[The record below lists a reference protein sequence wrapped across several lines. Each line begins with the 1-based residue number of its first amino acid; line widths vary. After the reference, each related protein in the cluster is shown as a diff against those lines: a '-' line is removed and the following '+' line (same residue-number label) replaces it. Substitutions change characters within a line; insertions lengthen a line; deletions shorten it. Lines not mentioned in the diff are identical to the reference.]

1 MNFRKIVKSFIPK
14 KLFRS
19 IEPYGHWSEAVLL
32 NSLNR
37 GSPARTMKVIGVT
50 GTNGK
55 TTTCFLIHRMLHEAG
70 YKVGLM
76 TTAGYGAGNNIKPQ
90 IDHMTTVSVPKL
102 IKRLEELKGQGV
114 EWLVMETTSH
124 ALAQHRD
131 AGIPYSVAVL
141 TNITHEHLDY
151 HGTFERYVAAKRMLF
166 TRTNQ
171 NKKGLQTGV
180 VNADDGSAGQFVTSM
195 KNSLTYGIDHGNLR
209 AKNINLTAKGVSYKA
224 TVGDDSYQIKCH
236 LPGKFNVYNSLA
248 AIGVGRVLGLDKKA
262 VEQGIA
268 ALPGVPGRMTAVDAG
283 QNFNVLVDF
292 AHSPDALENV
302 LRACRELTK
311 GKLILVFGATGDR
324 DKLKRPVMGEVA
336 AKNADLIFLTDDET
350 YTENP
355 KTIIDAVNKGIERA
369 KGKAKTTVI
378 DSRLEAIRAAF
389 SKAKDGDTVLL
400 TGMGHLT
407 TRNMGGKEEP
417 WNEIEIAKKLLKTR

>member
-1 MNFRKIVKSFIPK
+1 VNLRKIVKAFIPK
-14 KLFRS
+14 KLFRT
-19 IEPYGHWSEAVLL
+19 IEPYGHLTEAVLL
-32 NSLNR
+32 NSLKG
-37 GSPARTMKVIGVT
+37 GSPARNMKVIGVT

-76 TTAGYGAGNNIKPQ
+76 TTVGYGVGDNIKPQ
-90 IDHMTTVSVPKL
+90 VDHMTTVPVPKL
-102 IKRLEELKGQGV
+102 IKRLQEIESQSA
-114 EWLVMETTSH
+114 EWLVMEVTSH

-131 AGIPYSVAVL
+131 WSINYSMAVL

-166 TRTNQ
+166 TKANR

-180 VNADDGSAGQFVTSM
+180 VNADDPSANEFITAIKTPV
-195 KNSLTYGIDHGNLR
+195 TYGLKNGDLR
-209 AKNINLTAKGVSYKA
+209 AKNIDLNATGVKYKA
-224 TVGDDSYQIKCH
+224 VVEGEEYDIVCN

-248 AIGVGRVLGLDKKA
+248 AVNVGRALGLSKQQI
-262 VEQGIA
+262 EQGIA
-268 ALPGVPGRMTAVDAG
+268 ALEGVSGRMTSLKARSGYIVI
-283 QNFNVLVDF
+283 VDF

-302 LRACRELTK
+302 LKASKEMTK
-311 GKLILVFGATGDR
+311 GKVILVFGATGDR

-350 YTENP
+350 YTEDP
-355 KTIIDAVNKGIERA
+355 ATIIQAVYKGIEA
-369 KGKAKTTVI
+369 AGGQNKTTIVE
-378 DSRLEAIRAAF
+378 DRLNAIKAAF
-389 SKAKDGDTVLL
+389 AAAKRGDTVIL
-400 TGMGHLT
+400 TGIGHET

-417 WNEIEIAKKLLKTR
+417 WNEIEIAQRLLK